1 MGLGFTFTFCLCM
14 QNRMGIEW
22 SNMGV
27 SSSTNMEHV
36 THDRFFLE
44 STCRWLMI
52 NDNVYDHV
60 YACAKKTRGLNG
72 FEHDGFISNSLITN
86 GYGWYVGLLRQAGEW
101 LELAQFL
108 FPIYLENTAKS
119 LSKLSWHRFK
129 EENQSGRIMAPKHL
143 IYFTNFTI
151 RNRRPAWL
159 QGCLE
164 PSEPCGFLTCAPLSM
179 QLAPRNG

>member
-1 MGLGFTFTFCLCM
+1 MVRVALKSAQVDRLKQQLREVLLENRQWLVSTSWVEKAALETVRNKKHGIEAAIVRYSAEIFNGCIYIYITYYNKKKMGLGFTFTFCLCM

-60 YACAKKTRGLNG
+60 YACAKK
-72 FEHDGFISNSLITN
+72 
-86 GYGWYVGLLRQAGEW
+86 
-101 LELAQFL
+101 
-108 FPIYLENTAKS
+108 
-119 LSKLSWHRFK
+119 KL
-129 EENQSGRIMAPKHL
+129 GV
-143 IYFTNFTI
+143 
-151 RNRRPAWL
+151 
-159 QGCLE
+159 
-164 PSEPCGFLTCAPLSM
+164 
-179 QLAPRNG
+179 